1 MTIEIDR
8 EKAAVYG
15 ITIDQ
20 VRQEL
25 FNAFGTR
32 QVATIYTP
40 SNDYQVILESKP
52 EFQTDPSSLRRSSQ
66 DQRPARSGVGAR
78 PARVGVTG
86 NGMPSGSRSRC
97 RR

>member
-1 MTIEIDR
+1 MTVEIDR

-25 FNAFGTR
+25 YNAFGSR

-40 SNDYQVILESKP
+40 ANDYQVILESMP
-52 EFQTDPSSLRRSSQ
+52 EFQTDPSRAVARSSQ
-66 DQRPARSGVGAR
+66 DQRLAAR
-78 PARVGVTG
+78 PAPWAAASAATA
-86 NGMPSGSRSRC
+86 C
-97 RR
+97 